1 MGQAGTRQATRLFG
15 AKPAIIANFGALGK
29 YRPKTATNAQPDSI
43 GEHHEPAGLFVVYDV
58 HPRTLWPV
66 DKLLIIQDRLHQNS

>member
-1 MGQAGTRQATRLFG
+1 
-15 AKPAIIANFGALGK
+15 
-29 YRPKTATNAQPDSI
+29 
-43 GEHHEPAGLFVVYDV
+43 VVYDV